1 MIKNSDKIAKII
13 CIAAAVMML
22 ATLVMQFLPF
32 WSANEDTASVAG
44 YVALPK
50 SHTGLNKFFRNL
62 FKSDFGIK
70 FSMKYVYPM
79 PVVVFVSCILGLF
92 LCVKSFGKFL
102 SFVLPTVAGI
112 YGAQGYLL
120 NVVFQYGM
128 NWQLHMVICIV
139 LAVVGI
145 TGLAICALPVLMSI
159 VKSITKKQ
167 ELITE

>member
-13 CIAAAVMML
+13 CIIAAVMML
-22 ATLVMQFLPF
+22 ATLVMMFLPF

-50 SHTGLNKFFRNL
+50 SHSGINKFFKNL

-79 PVVVFVSCILGLF
+79 PVVVFFSCILGLF
-92 LCVKSFGKFL
+92 LCVKNFGKFL

-120 NVVFQYGM
+120 NIVFQYGM

-145 TGLAICALPVLMSI
+145 AGLVVCTLPVLKNMAKALS
-159 VKSITKKQ
+159 KK
-167 ELITE
+167 EPKAA